1 MLVDVGREVLEEGED
16 GGAAAAAE
24 GHGRHDEQ
32 PRQEGVRALHEL
44 ELGVVD
50 REVARRLVRPLLH
63 RDGVL
68 ERASEGISSVS
79 ILLWDEVNSEMKT
92 LTANASDTIHTFS
105 SYNSEFFLSRYCI

>member
-50 REVARRLVRPLLH
+50 REVARHRLVRPLLH

-68 ERASEGISSVS
+68 ERARVS
-79 ILLWDEVNSEMKT
+79 ARIQ
-92 LTANASDTIHTFS
+92 F
-105 SYNSEFFLSRYCI
+105 